1 MGVGTY
7 KNINGLAF
15 QIRLFRFTGLIKSM
29 NISGNPKLSKSLLWL
44 MTIVSGVVVANNYYN
59 QPLLAEMAV
68 EFHVSESAV
77 SKITVLTQLG
87 YAFGLLMIIPLGD
100 KLYRKKLILVDLILV
115 SLALIWMAISKEL
128 WMLSMASFLI
138 GCTSV
143 VPQLFVPMVAD
154 LSNAE
159 NRSQNIG
166 MVMSGLLTGILLSRF
181 IGGIVG
187 DIWGWRSIYY
197 GAALLMLVSWVL
209 VYRMLPEMKPNFHG
223 NYASLMKSVWKLA
236 KSEPILQLASFR
248 GAVSFASLCAV
259 FTTLAFHL
267 EEPPFEVGPSI
278 AGTFGLIGAAGA
290 LGAAFVGKLNKVW
303 TRNKIISISLVII
316 LLSWFFIYFMG
327 NTYFGLVVG
336 IILIDLGLQSSHI
349 MNQSDYFAIKTPAT
363 SRLNTVY
370 MVIYFIGGSFG
381 SWLAAQAWGIA
392 GWAGVC
398 AVGVTFALLGLLS
411 HLLLA
416 KRVKSIS
423 KEH

>member
-1 MGVGTY
+1 ME
-7 KNINGLAF
+7 K
-15 QIRLFRFTGLIKSM
+15 
-29 NISGNPKLSKSLLWL
+29 SGNPILSKSLLWL

-59 QPLLAEMAV
+59 QPLLAEMAS
-68 EFHVSESAV
+68 EFEVSESTI

-100 KLYRKKLILVDLILV
+100 KLFRKKLILIDLV
-115 SLALIWMAISKEL
+115 FVFLALLWMAMSKEL
-128 WMLSMASFLI
+128 WMISMASFLI

-143 VPQLFVPMVAD
+143 IPQLFVPMVAD
-154 LSNAE
+154 LSNE
-159 NRSQNIG
+159 ESRSQNIG
-166 MVMSGLLTGILLSRF
+166 MVMSGLLMGILLSRF

-197 GAALLMLVSWVL
+197 GAAVLMLISWIF
-209 VYRMLPEMKPNFHG
+209 VYRMLPEMKPNFKG
-223 NYASLMKSVWKLA
+223 NYSSLMKSVWDLA

-267 EEPPFEVGPSI
+267 EEPPFEVGPSV

-290 LGAAFVGKLNKVW
+290 LGAAFVGKLNRVW
-303 TRNKIISISLVII
+303 SRHKIITVSLFI
-316 LLSWFFIYFMG
+316 LLFSWFFTYFMG
-327 NTYFGLVVG
+327 NTYLGLVIG
-336 IILIDLGLQSSHI
+336 IVMIDLGLQSSHI

-370 MVIYFIGGSFG
+370 MVTYFIGGSFG
-381 SWLAAQAWGIA
+381 SWLAAQAWEFA
-392 GWAGVC
+392 GWTGVC
-398 AVGVTFALLGLLS
+398 TVGASFAVLGLVS

-416 KRVKSIS
+416 KKVNEMK
-423 KEH
+423 KGDLN